1 MALRAFAL
9 ALAAWAVLG
18 CPSLGADLVPLK
30 AAGAG
35 VAAPDDDNAFDVET
49 TAFLMSD
56 YIYRGVS
63 LSQRKPSAG
72 MSVEATWYKF
82 YAGVNVQS
90 VDLPT
95 QPASEVT
102 WFGGYR
108 RTIGDVDLDLGASYF
123 WYPGEIVA
131 DGQPRTSYWEYAFK
145 VAVPLVGQALGSPRL
160 VNLTGQLAY
169 SPNLSGTGAW
179 GTYAEAGVEIDL
191 SPWPILPGIDWQF
204 HASAG
209 YWRFGSTSPVLG
221 GLPLPAYANWL
232 VGLEFSYQDHL
243 LLDLSYA
250 DTNLAKEDCF
260 IFTGDPMATPG
271 GVANPI
277 TNPDGLRSRLCGAA
291 FVATLTARF
300 DLSDLK

>member
-1 MALRAFAL
+1 MALREFGL
-9 ALAAWAVLG
+9 AVAAWAVLV
-18 CPSLGADLVPLK
+18 CPSLGADRMPLK
-30 AAGAG
+30 AAGTGA
-35 VAAPDDDNAFDVET
+35 AAPDDENAFDVET

-72 MSVEATWYKF
+72 TSVEASWYKF
-82 YAGVNVQS
+82 YAGINVQS

-102 WFGGYR
+102 WSAGYR
-108 RTIGDVDLDLGASYF
+108 WKMGDFELDLGATYF
-123 WYPGEIVA
+123 WYPREILA
-131 DGQPRTSYWEYAFK
+131 DGQPATSYLEYVFK
-145 VAVPLVGQALGSPRL
+145 AEVPLIKQALGSPKL
-160 VNLTGQLAY
+160 VNLKGQVAS
-169 SPNLSGTGAW
+169 SPNVSGTGAW
-179 GTYAEAGVEIDL
+179 GTYSEAGVEIDL
-191 SPWPILPGIDWQF
+191 SPWRILPGIGWQL

-209 YWRFGSTSPVLG
+209 YWRFGSTSPALG
-221 GLPLPAYANWL
+221 GLPLPAYTNWL
-232 VGLEFSYQDHL
+232 IGLEFNYNDHL

-271 GVANPI
+271 GVVNPI

-291 FVATLTARF
+291 FVATLTAKF